1 MIGRLQ
7 PGASRRQYLQCAELP
22 CRSFVSQEL
31 KECNKDIEI
40 SGLQAKLVSESDLL
54 HWKGE
59 IKGPQGTPYESGK
72 FIVDINLPADYPF
85 VPPKMKFDTQI
96 WHPNISSQS
105 GAICL
110 DILKNEWSPALTIR
124 TALISLQALLSAAEP
139 DDPQDAVVAKMYKED
154 REKFDQQARYWTE
167 MYAKGAHPWRTT
179 MPEVGPLPSSSLPS
193 RPTSSEASSRCAR
206 CAPTSGLSPSLA
218 SVRSS
223 TLHHSHLPLRPS
235 SSPGFTDDSAKV
247 QQLMEMGFPEDK
259 AKAALA
265 ASGGDE
271 NAALEKLLSE

>member
-1 MIGRLQ
+1 MSVDLNRIKK
-7 PGASRRQYLQCAELP
+7 
-22 CRSFVSQEL
+22 EL

-40 SGLQAKLVSESDLL
+40 SGLQAKLVSESDML

-72 FIVDINLPADYPF
+72 FVIDINLPADYPF

-124 TALISLQALLSAAEP
+124 TALISLQALLSAAEA

-154 REKFDQQARYWTE
+154 RAKFDQQAKYWTE
-167 MYAKGAHPWRTT
+167 MYAKG
-179 MPEVGPLPSSSLPS
+179 
-193 RPTSSEASSRCAR
+193 
-206 CAPTSGLSPSLA
+206 
-218 SVRSS
+218 
-223 TLHHSHLPLRPS
+223 
-235 SSPGFTDDSAKV
+235 FTDDSAKV
-247 QQLMEMGFPEDK
+247 KQLMEMGFPEDK

-265 ASGGDE
+265 SSGGDE
-271 NAALEKLLSE
+271 NIALEKLLSE